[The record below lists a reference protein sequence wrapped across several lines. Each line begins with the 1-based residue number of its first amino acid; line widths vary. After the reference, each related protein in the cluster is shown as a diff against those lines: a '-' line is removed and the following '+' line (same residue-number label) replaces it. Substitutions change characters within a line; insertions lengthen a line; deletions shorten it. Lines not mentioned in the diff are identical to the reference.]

1 MRTIRGPGLA
11 RMLVLGALTLAGTAV
26 AVAAADDGG
35 AAKVRAPLYLISGPV
50 EVPAGSRIRA
60 AFVNLGRTKVHLSVA
75 FVGADGVYEREQE
88 AEVAAGRTGVVEY
101 APGSDF
107 LGVVQLTIDP
117 KPAKGAYR
125 AALIGAIGAGGAGT
139 YLLYRYS
146 ADDVAGGPL
155 PR

>member
-1 MRTIRGPGLA
+1 MRTIRGAGLA
-11 RMLVLGALTLAGTAV
+11 TMLVLGALALAGAAAG
-26 AVAAADDGG
+26 AVAAEDG
-35 AAKVRAPLYLISGPV
+35 AAAKARAPLYLISGPV
-50 EVPAGSRIRA
+50 EVPAGGRIRA

-88 AEVAAGRTGVVEY
+88 AEVAAGRTGFVEY

-107 LGVVQLTIDP
+107 LGVVQLTVDP

-146 ADDVAGGPL
+146 ADDIAGSPL